1 MSRVVK
7 SVMGKKID
15 MASISKQN
23 EETVAVS
30 NVYMNARGDIL
41 NAERKK
47 VIPVSKVARVQ
58 HNLSEPS
65 ETMGISE
72 TAQLDKSTKKKK
84 LPEKEPKR
92 MVIERV
98 EKVDEDGN
106 SYVEI
111 EYDDGSIEVI
121 KDKK

>member
-1 MSRVVK
+1 
-7 SVMGKKID
+7 
-15 MASISKQN
+15 
-23 EETVAVS
+23 
-30 NVYMNARGDIL
+30 
-41 NAERKK
+41 
-47 VIPVSKVARVQ
+47 
-58 HNLSEPS
+58 
-65 ETMGISE
+65 MGISE